1 MEQLLKEHLSLSD
14 RIFEIIEEAI
24 LNGSIGPGE
33 RIIETELAKNLG
45 TSKSPVREALKKLEG
60 EGVVDLLPRKGF
72 IVKKIDR
79 KSVEDFCE
87 VMFIVE
93 PPVAALSLKR
103 RDRTVC
109 KEFDK
114 IMKDMRN
121 SLSQKEYRLYL
132 TLNRNFHGLFYE
144 LTENELITKIFRIL
158 YNQTDIFRSTFLYTG
173 ERLLRSMEE
182 HLAIADAYQK
192 GDQKLLERA
201 VKNHLVM
208 FKENI
213 LKSDFLSENP

>member
-109 KEFDK
+109 KKLDK
-114 IMKDMRN
+114 ILKDMKR

-173 ERLLRSMEE
+173 ERLLCSMEE

>member
-24 LNGSIGPGE
+24 LSGSIGPGE

-79 KSVEDFCE
+79 KSVEEFCE

-93 PPVAALSLKR
+93 PPVAILSLKR
-103 RDRTVC
+103 RDRTIC
-109 KEFDK
+109 KKLDK
-114 IMKDMRN
+114 ILKDMKR

-192 GDQKLLERA
+192 GDQKVLEKA
-201 VKNHLVM
+201 VRNHLVM
-208 FKENI
+208 FKKNI

>member
-1 MEQLLKEHLSLSD
+1 MEQLLKEHLNLSD

-24 LNGSIGPGE
+24 LSGSIGPGE

-93 PPVAALSLKR
+93 PPVAALSLKK

-109 KEFDK
+109 KKLDK
-114 IMKDMRN
+114 IMKDMRS

-182 HLAIADAYQK
+182 HLAIADAYHK
-192 GDQKLLERA
+192 ADEGLLEKA
-201 VKNHLVM
+201 VRNHLVM

>member
-24 LNGSIGPGE
+24 LSGSIGPGE

-93 PPVAALSLKR
+93 PPVVALSLKR
-103 RDRTVC
+103 RDRKVC
-109 KEFDK
+109 KKLDK
-114 IMKDMRN
+114 IMKDMER

-158 YNQTDIFRSTFLYTG
+158 YNQTDIFRSTFLYTS

-182 HLAIADAYQK
+182 HLAIVDAYQK
-192 GDQKLLERA
+192 GDQELLEKA
-201 VKNHLVM
+201 VRNHLVM

>member
-24 LNGSIGPGE
+24 LSGSIGPGE

-60 EGVVDLLPRKGF
+60 EGVVNLLPRKGF

-93 PPVAALSLKR
+93 PPVAVLSLKR

-109 KEFDK
+109 KKLDK
-114 IMKDMRN
+114 ILKDMER
-121 SLSQKEYRLYL
+121 SLSQKEYSLYL

-192 GDQKLLERA
+192 GDQKVLEKA
-201 VKNHLVM
+201 VRNHLVM
-208 FKENI
+208 FKKNI

>member
-24 LNGSIGPGE
+24 LSGSIGPGE

-109 KEFDK
+109 KKFDK

-121 SLSQKEYRLYL
+121 SLSHKEYRLYL

>member
-24 LNGSIGPGE
+24 LSGSIGPGE

-60 EGVVDLLPRKGF
+60 EGVVNLLPRKGF

-93 PPVAALSLKR
+93 PPVAVLSLKR

-109 KEFDK
+109 KKLDK
-114 IMKDMRN
+114 ILKDMER

-192 GDQKLLERA
+192 GDQKVLEKA
-201 VKNHLVM
+201 VRNHLVM
-208 FKENI
+208 FKKNI

>member
-24 LNGSIGPGE
+24 LSGSIGPGE

-93 PPVAALSLKR
+93 PPVAALSLKK

-109 KEFDK
+109 KKLDK
-114 IMKDMRN
+114 IMKDMRS

-144 LTENELITKIFRIL
+144 LTENELITKVFRIL

-192 GDQKLLERA
+192 ADQQLLEKA
-201 VKNHLVM
+201 VKDHLVM

>member
-24 LNGSIGPGE
+24 LSGSIGPGE

-60 EGVVDLLPRKGF
+60 EGVVELLPRKGF

-79 KSVEDFCE
+79 KSVEDFCD

-93 PPVAALSLKR
+93 PPVARLSLKR
-103 RDRTVC
+103 KDQAVC
-109 KEFDK
+109 KKFDK
-114 IMKDMRN
+114 ILRDMKR
-121 SLSQKEYRLYL
+121 SLSKKDYRLYL
-132 TLNRNFHGLFYE
+132 VLNRHFHGLFYE
-144 LTENELITKIFRIL
+144 LTENELITKIFRML
-158 YNQTDIFRSTFLYTG
+158 YNQTDIFRSTFLYTSN
-173 ERLLRSMEE
+173 RLLRSMEE
-182 HLAIADAYQK
+182 HVAIADAYQK
-192 GDQKLLERA
+192 GDEKLLERA

-208 FKENI
+208 FKANI

>member
-109 KEFDK
+109 KKLDK
-114 IMKDMRN
+114 ILKDMKR